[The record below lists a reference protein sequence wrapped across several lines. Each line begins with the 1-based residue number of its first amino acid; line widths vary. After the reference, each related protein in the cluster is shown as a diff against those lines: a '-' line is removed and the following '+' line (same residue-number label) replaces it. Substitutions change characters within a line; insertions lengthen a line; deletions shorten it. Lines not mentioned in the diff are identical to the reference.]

1 MNDMAIYILISIGV
15 VIVGAIIAF
24 LLLKGM
30 VRTLSSDIMRSN
42 KEDFLILAKQQFEAE
57 QQKAKGELDL
67 KREQISKVV
76 SDLEKKLSA
85 YEDLV
90 RTFEK
95 ERDTKY
101 GSIEHQIKSSVETT
115 TKLQDTTDRLTS
127 ILGNVK
133 LRGQWGERMAEDIL
147 RYAGL
152 VENVHFVKNKA
163 QDTVATRPDYTFLLP
178 EGHKVNM
185 DVKFPLDK
193 YLKLQN
199 IKDAT
204 EQKRLTQ
211 EFIRDVKA
219 RIKEVQNRDYINVA
233 EHTLGYVIL
242 FIPNE
247 QVYGFIHNA
256 EPQLIDDALKQKVIL
271 CSPFTLYAV
280 LSIIRQAYD
289 NFYFTQRTQDIIKV
303 INEFTKTYETFR
315 SRFEELGQLLGKTQA
330 VYEKITMTSYKMM
343 DSKIRKIEQY
353 RKGNSEE
360 ELTEKVLD
368 VSE

>member
-1 MNDMAIYILISIGV
+1 MAVYIIVSILV
-15 VIVGAIIAF
+15 VIIGGVIAF
-24 LLLKGM
+24 LLLKGT
-30 VRTLSSDIMRSN
+30 VRTLSSDIMRN
-42 KEDFLILAKQQFEAE
+42 NNENFLMLAKKQFETE

-76 SDLEKKLSA
+76 SDLERKLSE

-90 RTFEK
+90 RAFEK

-101 GSIEHQIKSSVETT
+101 GSIEQQIKSSVDTT

-147 RYAGL
+147 NYAGL
-152 VENVHFVKNKA
+152 VENVHFVKNKS

-199 IKDAT
+199 TKDET
-204 EQKRLTQ
+204 ERKKITQ
-211 EFIRDVKA
+211 EFIRDVKG
-219 RIKEVQNRDYINVA
+219 RIKEVQNRDYINIA
-233 EHTLGYVIL
+233 ERTLGYVIL

-247 QVYGFIHNA
+247 QVYGFIHDA
-256 EPQLIDDALKQKVIL
+256 EPQLIDDSIKQKVIL

-280 LSIIRQAYD
+280 LSVIRQAYD
-289 NFYFTQRTQDIIKV
+289 NFYFTQRTQDIIK
-303 INEFTKTYETFR
+303 IISEFTKTYETFR
-315 SRFEELGQLLGKTQA
+315 NRFEELGQQLAKTQA
-330 VYEKITMTSYKMM
+330 VYEKISTTSYKMM

-353 RKGNSEE
+353 RKGNTEE
-360 ELTEKVLD
+360 ELAEEILKG
-368 VSE
+368 SE